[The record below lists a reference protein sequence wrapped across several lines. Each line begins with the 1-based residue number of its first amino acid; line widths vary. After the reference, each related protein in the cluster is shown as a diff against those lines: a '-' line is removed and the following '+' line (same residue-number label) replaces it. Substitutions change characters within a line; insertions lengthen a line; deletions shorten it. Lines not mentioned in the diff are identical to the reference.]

1 LRVKTPPILIVP
13 GWTNA
18 GPQHWLTLW
27 EQAHPEYRR
36 VEQRDWDTPER
47 VEWIAT
53 LDRAIR
59 ASVSPPILVAH
70 SLGCIAIAHW
80 AGAHGKDAAGRVSAA
95 LLVAPADVEAET
107 APQEVRGFRP
117 VPLAALPFT
126 SVLVASRT
134 DRSVSFARAT
144 RFAHSWGS
152 SLVDAGDAGHLN
164 TVAGYGP
171 WPAGERILMDLVG
184 CVVDTTSS
192 A

>member
-1 LRVKTPPILIVP
+1 VKTPPILIVP

-80 AGAHGKDAAGRVSAA
+80 TGEHRKDAAGRVSAA
-95 LLVAPADVEAET
+95 LLVAPADVEAQT
-107 APQEVRGFRP
+107 APQEVRDFRP
-117 VPLAALPFT
+117 VPLAALPFP

-144 RFAHSWGS
+144 QFAQAWGS

-164 TVAGYGP
+164 TAAGYGP